1 MKNYTIALVEDEA
14 SARERIRECLSYV
27 ETTAD
32 VSFLVHE
39 FPSGI
44 LFLDKYVPDY
54 DIVFMDIQMPGM
66 DGMTCARSLREKDP
80 SVILIFITNLAQ
92 YAINGYEVDAT
103 DFILKPINKFSFSM
117 KIKRALARV
126 TRHSDDANLVIR
138 SRDGSIVLPGKDL
151 YYVDIASHSL
161 VYHTARGPIQAYG
174 TLKEV
179 EKELDG
185 KGFSRVSAWAIVNLR
200 YVEEIYPEDVLV
212 SGEMVHITRNKK
224 KDFLEAFTKYLGR
237 RS

>member
-1 MKNYTIALVEDEA
+1 MIRIAMVEDNETE
-14 SARERIRECLSYV
+14 REKIRECLDYFSKEEQIPFEIDTY
-27 ETTAD
+27 
-32 VSFLVHE
+32 
-39 FPSGI
+39 PSGLAFI
-44 LFLDKYVPDY
+44 MSEMKGY
-54 DIVFMDIQMPGM
+54 DIVLMDIDMPGM
-66 DGMTCARSLREKDP
+66 NGMETARSLRKEDP

-103 DFILKPINKFSFSM
+103 DFILKPINKYSFSM

-126 TRHSDDANLVIR
+126 VRHAEDVNLVIR
-138 SRDGSIVLPGKDL
+138 SRDGSIVLPGNDL
-151 YYVDIASHSL
+151 YYVDIANHSL
-161 VYHTARGPIQAYG
+161 LYHTARGAIPAYG

-185 KGFSRVSAWAIVNLR
+185 KAFVRVSAWAIVNLR
-200 YVEEIYPEDVLV
+200 YVEEIYPEDVIVAGDL
-212 SGEMVHITRNKK
+212 VHITRNKK